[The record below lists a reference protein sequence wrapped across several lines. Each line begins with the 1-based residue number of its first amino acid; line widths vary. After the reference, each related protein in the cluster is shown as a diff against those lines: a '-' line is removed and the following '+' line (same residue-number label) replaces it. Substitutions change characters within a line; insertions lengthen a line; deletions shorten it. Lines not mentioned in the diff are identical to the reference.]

1 MTTPLFNTVLS
12 GVPAQDSGTAA
23 GIVSTAQQVAN
34 SVGIAVLGAVA
45 FSVIPHRA
53 NAADYAH
60 GFILSS
66 IVNLFMVGAA
76 SILLFLIPKK
86 RGTEPTAEPDRE
98 ASFEAS

>member
-1 MTTPLFNTVLS
+1 VLT
-12 GVPAQDSGTAA
+12 GVPVQDAGAAA

-45 FSVIPHRA
+45 FSVIPNRA
-53 NAADYAH
+53 SPSDYAH
-60 GFILSS
+60 GFVLSG

-76 SILLFLIPKK
+76 SVLLFLIPKK
-86 RGTEPTAEPDRE
+86 RGIETAPDGE